1 MLVTIT
7 IEIEDRELVFWT
19 PLTLED
25 LVHDNNHDHEIK
37 IVMPG
42 QFCDVLFCLFQI
54 VNWKVLWKSQ
64 KWKKALLKTSLKHC
78 WSCQKQIWIPDI

>member
-54 VNWKVLWKSQ
+54 VN
-64 KWKKALLKTSLKHC
+64 
-78 WSCQKQIWIPDI
+78 